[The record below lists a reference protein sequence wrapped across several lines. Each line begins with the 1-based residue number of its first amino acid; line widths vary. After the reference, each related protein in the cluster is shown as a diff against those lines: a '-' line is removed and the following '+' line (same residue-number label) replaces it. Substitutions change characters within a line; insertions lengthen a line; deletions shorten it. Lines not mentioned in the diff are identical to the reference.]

1 VILATGLAVGAVGRR
16 VMKGTR
22 AAWDD
27 IRAVRQT
34 TDEVPPFMAEQ
45 REINVRVVDALETL
59 TERADSHERML
70 GVLAASERDEV
81 RDKLRRAQDPPSVV
95 VSVQQP
101 PAA

>member
-1 VILATGLAVGAVGRR
+1 
-16 VMKGTR
+16 
-22 AAWDD
+22 
-27 IRAVRQT
+27 
-34 TDEVPPFMAEQ
+34 
-45 REINVRVVDALETL
+45 
-59 TERADSHERML
+59 ML